1 MLFAALS
8 RFSRDRFRRLR
19 SVRSLESPHGNLAFG
34 CHGNQGMTDINGT
47 RALITGA
54 ASGIGRLLATRL
66 ANAGA
71 SLVLWDIDPAG
82 LNQVRAELTGVG
94 HEVDVYTCDLTK
106 RQEIAAVAAQTL
118 LESGPIDILINNAG
132 IVSGKE
138 LLDLSDREIEQT
150 FQVNTLA
157 LFWTVRAFLPSM
169 LERDSGHLVTV
180 ASAAGLAGTAKLT
193 DYCSSKFAAVGFDES
208 LRLELK
214 RQNSKVITTVVCP
227 FYTDT
232 GMFDG
237 VETRFSWLLPI
248 LKPEAVAER
257 IVNAIQKDQRRLVMP
272 WFIYASWPCRLLPVS
287 WFDALMS
294 FFGISHSMDEFR
306 GAAGKAR
313 RSN

>member
-1 MLFAALS
+1 
-8 RFSRDRFRRLR
+8 
-19 SVRSLESPHGNLAFG
+19 
-34 CHGNQGMTDINGT
+34 MTEIKGA

-54 ASGIGRLLATRL
+54 ASGIGKLLATRL
-66 ANAGA
+66 ANAG
-71 SLVLWDIDPAG
+71 SNLVLWDINPAG
-82 LNQVRAELTGVG
+82 LNQVRAELTGAG
-94 HEVDVYTCDLTK
+94 HEVDVYTCDLTS
-106 RQEIAAVAAQTL
+106 REEIAAVAAKTL
-118 LESGPIDILINNAG
+118 SESGPIDILVNNAG

-157 LFWTVRAFLPSM
+157 LFWTVRAFLPFM

-180 ASAAGLAGTAKLT
+180 ASAAGLAGTCKLT

-208 LRLELK
+208 LRLELR
-214 RQNSKVITTVVCP
+214 RQNSKVTTTVACP

-237 VETRFSWLLPI
+237 VETRFSRLLPI

-257 IVNAIQKDQRRLVMP
+257 IVNAIQKNHRRLIMP
-272 WFIYASWPCRLLPVS
+272 WFIYASWPARLLPVRG
-287 WFDALMS
+287 FDAMMS
-294 FFGISHSMDEFR
+294 FFGISHSMDEFQ
-306 GAAGKAR
+306 GAPGTAN